1 MLLLSRIRDN
11 FKKGVLPV
19 KLLGLH
25 HVSILTGKAERNFQF
40 YTRVLGMRLVKKTV
54 NQDNTESYHLF
65 YGDANGSPGT
75 EITFFD
81 IPGLGHTYPGV
92 SSISSTS
99 LRVKDTNSLHYWEE
113 RFKQFGIIH
122 ESIVKRANRDT
133 LAFQDYDGTR
143 LILVAD
149 NGEAGVRAGEP
160 WSGCD
165 VPREH
170 AILGLG
176 PVTLTLAIAEPTVG
190 ILTEVMGFRHAGSY
204 PSLAGDFPDI
214 QVFATGE
221 GGAGAEVHI
230 ETRPDLPRERP
241 GRGSVHHV
249 AFRVPNEEEYEY
261 WVKRISSFGLI
272 NSGKVE
278 RYYFK
283 ALYFREP
290 NHILF
295 ELSTDT
301 PGFDVDEPIESLG
314 ERLALPPFLE
324 PRREEIEARLRPLDL
339 EK

>member
-1 MLLLSRIRDN
+1 MN
-11 FKKGVLPV
+11 GGEPME
-19 KLLGLH
+19 LLGLH

-40 YTRVLGMRLVKKTV
+40 YTKILGLRLVKKTV

-65 YGDANGSPGT
+65 YGDAKGSPGT

-81 IPGLGHTYPGV
+81 IPGLGSTHPGV

-99 LRVKDTNSLHYWEE
+99 LRVKNTEALHYWVE
-113 RFKQFGIIH
+113 RFKQFGIVH
-122 ESIVKRANRDT
+122 ESIAKRANRNT
-133 LAFQDYDGTR
+133 LAFQDFEGTR

-149 NGEAGVRAGEP
+149 DGEEGVAAGEV
-160 WSGCD
+160 WLGSD
-165 VPREH
+165 VPFQH
-170 AILGLG
+170 AIVGLG
-176 PVTLTLAIAEPTVG
+176 PVTLTVAIPEPTISVL
-190 ILTEVMGFRHAGSY
+190 IEVMGFRKGWHLPFTRWGFSRY
-204 PSLAGDFPDI
+204 SGI
-214 QVFATGE
+214 SATGE

-230 ETRPDLPRERP
+230 ETRPDLPRARA
-241 GRGSVHHV
+241 GRGAVHHV
-249 AFRVPNEEEYEY
+249 AFRVPNEEEFDQ
-261 WVKRISSFGLI
+261 WVRKLTASGLV
-272 NSGKVE
+272 NSGEVE

-324 PRREEIEARLRPLDL
+324 PLREAIESKLRPLDI
-339 EK
+339 

>member
-1 MLLLSRIRDN
+1 M
-11 FKKGVLPV
+11 

-40 YTRVLGMRLVKKTV
+40 YTKILGLRLVKKTV

-65 YGDANGSPGT
+65 YGDAKGNPGT

-81 IPGLGHTYPGV
+81 IPGLGSTYPGV

-99 LRVKDTNSLHYWEE
+99 LRVRDTAALHYWEE
-113 RFKQFGIIH
+113 RFTKYNIYH
-122 ESIVKRANRDT
+122 EPITKRANRDS
-133 LAFQDYDGTR
+133 LAFQDFDGTR

-149 NGEAGVRAGEP
+149 NGENGVAAGEP
-160 WSGCD
+160 WGGSD
-165 VPREH
+165 VPVEH
-170 AILGLG
+170 AIIGLG
-176 PVTLTLAIAEPTVG
+176 PVTLTVKIADPTVG
-190 ILTEVMGFRHAGSY
+190 VLTEVMGFKQVSSY

-214 QVFATGE
+214 LVFATGE
-221 GGAGAEVHI
+221 GGPGAEVHI
-230 ETRPDLPRERP
+230 ETRADLPRERP

-249 AFRVPNEEEYEY
+249 AFRVPNEEEYNY
-261 WVKRISSFGLI
+261 WAERIASFGLI

-301 PGFDVDEPIESLG
+301 PGFDVDEPIETLG
-314 ERLALPPFLE
+314 ESLALPPFLE
-324 PRREEIEARLRPLDL
+324 PRRLEIEARLRPLDL
-339 EK
+339 EIE

>member
-1 MLLLSRIRDN
+1 M
-11 FKKGVLPV
+11 

-40 YTRVLGMRLVKKTV
+40 YTKILGLRLVKKTV

-65 YGDANGSPGT
+65 YGDAKGSPGT

-81 IPGLGHTYPGV
+81 IPGLGTTYPGV

-99 LRVKDTNSLHYWEE
+99 LRVNSTDALYYWEN
-113 RFKQFGIIH
+113 RLTKYGIRH
-122 ESIVKRANRDT
+122 EGIAKRANRDS
-133 LAFQDYDGTR
+133 LAFHDFEGTR

-149 NGEAGVRAGEP
+149 NGEKGVSAGVP
-160 WSGCD
+160 WD
-165 VPREH
+165 KTDIPLQY
-170 AILGLG
+170 AIVGLG
-176 PVTLTLAIAEPTVG
+176 PVTLTVANPDPTEEV
-190 ILTEVMGFRHAGSY
+190 LTNVMGFEKVGFY

-221 GGAGAEVHI
+221 GGSGAEVHL

-249 AFRVPNEEEYEY
+249 AFRIPNEQEYNQ
-261 WVKRISSFGLI
+261 WAQRIAASGLM

-301 PGFDVDEPIESLG
+301 PGFDVDEPVETLG
-314 ERLALPPFLE
+314 EKLALPTFLE
-324 PRREEIEARLRPLDL
+324 PRRAEIEAKLRPL
-339 EK
+339 EI